1 MMIVIRVS
9 TTADIVS
16 HRVRGTAP
24 KIEISLATK
33 LAGSADEYSAHPG
46 MFHKLISAAV
56 ETNLNRTKRTKSHN
70 SEQNN
75 EQCCPQLFNKDFY
88 TPAVK
93 QLD

>member
-9 TTADIVS
+9 TTADMVS

-24 KIEISLATK
+24 KIVISPAVK
-33 LAGSADEYSAHPG
+33 LACSKDEYSAHAG

-56 ETNLNRTKRTKSHN
+56 ETNFNRTKRTKTHN

-75 EQCCPQLFNKDFY
+75 EQYCPQLFNKDFY